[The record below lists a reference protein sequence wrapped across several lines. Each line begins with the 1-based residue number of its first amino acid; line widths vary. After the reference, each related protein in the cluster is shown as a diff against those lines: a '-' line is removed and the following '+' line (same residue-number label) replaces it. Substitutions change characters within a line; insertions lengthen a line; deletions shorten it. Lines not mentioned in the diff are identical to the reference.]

1 MTSAIGSTSPR
12 SDGAAVRPRRTATWC
27 APAVHR
33 RMSDGAAVRPRRTA
47 TWCAPAVHR
56 RMSVGSTR
64 PSGDIGERQVC
75 GAPPCPSHDRPNR
88 SSLRRHRGARP
99 GVPSIKHHHRP
110 VRQWQAIYSFDAR
123 FRNSR
128 EARRRL
134 AARRRLRTSTQLP
147 QPASPLVKA
156 DRVGARFCACTP
168 CPATSSGS
176 GRPSSMA
183 AAVRAS
189 AGAIWMP

>member
-1 MTSAIGSTSPR
+1 MGGNALAMVGGTRLGPVTRQLDSPAPEQSLR
-12 SDGAAVRPRRTATWC
+12 VQCGGQQFGNEVDGPGMRP
-27 APAVHR
+27 
-33 RMSDGAAVRPRRTA
+33 
-47 TWCAPAVHR
+47 
-56 RMSVGSTR
+56 R

-156 DRVGARFCACTP
+156 DRVGARSCACTP

-176 GRPSSMA
+176 GRPSSRA

-189 AGAIWMP
+189 EGAIWMP

>member
-1 MTSAIGSTSPR
+1 MPWSRKPHGCLRFELLSDVTLSATLRGKSAWISSVPTFRSTRAASFGHTVR
-12 SDGAAVRPRRTATWC
+12 ACRVVSADDSD
-27 APAVHR
+27 
-33 RMSDGAAVRPRRTA
+33 
-47 TWCAPAVHR
+47 
-56 RMSVGSTR
+56 R

-75 GAPPCPSHDRPNR
+75 GAPPCPSHNRPNR

-156 DRVGARFCACTP
+156 DRVGARSCACTP
-168 CPATSSGS
+168 GPATSSGS
-176 GRPSSMA
+176 GRPSSRA

-189 AGAIWMP
+189 EGAIWMP